1 VKKQGE
7 PGSKMS
13 ALKHLQN
20 LKPGSETPGI
30 SRGGRKAAEA
40 IMEAAQFKPNADGSR
55 FVRQY
60 EVHGIEVTEWIS
72 AEKYAEMKHGNP

>member
-1 VKKQGE
+1 MNG
-7 PGSKMS
+7 
-13 ALKHLQN
+13 AKHLKD
-20 LKPGSETPGI
+20 LKPRPETPGL
-30 SRGGRKAAEA
+30 SRAGRKVAEA

-72 AEKYAEMKHGNP
+72 VEKFAEMEHGNR

>member
-1 VKKQGE
+1 MNG
-7 PGSKMS
+7 
-13 ALKHLQN
+13 AKHLKD
-20 LKPGSETPGI
+20 LRPRPETPAL
-30 SRGGRKAAEA
+30 SRAGRKVAEA

-72 AEKYAEMKHGNP
+72 AEKFAEMEHGNR

>member
-1 VKKQGE
+1 LN
-7 PGSKMS
+7 
-13 ALKHLQN
+13 AAKHPNDLR
-20 LKPGSETPGI
+20 PRPETPGL
-30 SRGGRKAAEA
+30 SRAGRKVAEA

-72 AEKYAEMKHGNP
+72 AEKFAEMKHGNP